1 MKIQLDVTNLKGFVG
16 EKDFTALLPQLQKAH
31 DDLHSRRGKGSE
43 FTGWLNLPSKTD
55 KAFLRELKTLGEQ
68 IRKNSDCIISIG
80 IGGSYI
86 GIRAALDFLSDEQKI
101 PVYYAGHNL
110 SSGYLKDLFTKLKKK
125 RVTVLVI
132 SKSGTTTEPAVAFR
146 LVKQFME
153 SKYSAK
159 ELKKRI
165 ICITDENKGALRA
178 IANKQG
184 YQTFPIADDIGG
196 RFSVLAP
203 VGLVPLAI
211 AGIDI
216 ASLIKGAQD
225 AEKELAQADF
235 AQNISWQYAASRFL
249 LYKQKK
255 NIEITSFFY
264 QEIDFI
270 AEWWKQLFGESE
282 GKEGQGIFPASVNF
296 TADLHSMGQLIQEGE
311 RNIFETFLIVKDTGH
326 KLLIPKDKD
335 NQDNFNC
342 VAGKNLDWVN
352 EQAYKATAMAHLEGG
367 VPNMTITL
375 PKFDAYSLGQL
386 FYFYEKA
393 VAITGYMM
401 GVNPFNQPGVE
412 AYKSKM
418 FALLGRK

>member
-1 MKIQLDVTNLKGFVG
+1 MKIDLDLTNLKGCVE
-16 EKDFTALLPQLQKAH
+16 EKDFETLLPRMTKAH
-31 DDLHSRRGKGSE
+31 KDLHSGSGKGAE
-43 FTGWLNLPSKTD
+43 FTGWLNLPSQTD
-55 KAFLRELKTLGEQ
+55 KAFLAELKALGEKV
-68 IRKNSDCIISIG
+68 RKNSDCIISIG

-86 GIRAALDFLSDEQKI
+86 GIRAALDFLSREQKL
-101 PVYYAGHNL
+101 PVYFAGHNL
-110 SSGYLKDLFTKLKKK
+110 SAGYLKNLFAKLKNK

-132 SKSGTTTEPAVAFR
+132 SKSGTTTEPALAFR

-153 SKYSAK
+153 SKYSAVQ
-159 ELKKRI
+159 LKQRI
-165 ICITDENKGALRA
+165 ICITDEKKGALRA
-178 IANKQG
+178 IANEQG
-184 YQTFPIADDIGG
+184 YRTYPIADDIGG

-211 AGIDI
+211 AGIDVS
-216 ASLIKGAQD
+216 SLIKGAQD
-225 AEKELAQADF
+225 AEKELALPGF
-235 AQNISWQYAASRFL
+235 AKNLAWQYAASRFL

-255 NIEITSFFY
+255 SIEIMSFFY
-264 QEIDFI
+264 EEMDFI

-282 GKEGQGIFPASVNF
+282 GKQGQGIFPASVNF
-296 TADLHSMGQLIQEGE
+296 TADLHSMGQLIQEGQ
-311 RNIFETFLIVKDTGH
+311 RNLFETFVVVKDTGH
-326 KLLIPKDKD
+326 KLLVPKDKV

-375 PKFDAYSLGQL
+375 PKFDAYTLGQL
-386 FYFYEKA
+386 FYFYQKS
-393 VAITGYMM
+393 VALTGYLMS
-401 GVNPFNQPGVE
+401 VNPFNQPGVE

>member
-1 MKIQLDVTNLKGFVG
+1 MKISLDLANLKGFV
-16 EKDFTALLPQLQKAH
+16 EQKDLQALVPQLQKAH
-31 DDLHSRRGKGSE
+31 EDLHSRQGKGSE
-43 FTGWLNLPSKTD
+43 FTGWLNLPTQTD
-55 KAFLRELKTLGEQ
+55 KKLLAELKVLGEKV
-68 IRKNSDCIISIG
+68 RKNSDCIISIG

-86 GIRAALDFLSDEQKI
+86 GIRAALDFLSREQKI

-110 SSGYLKDLFTKLKKK
+110 SSGYFQNLFAKLKNK

-132 SKSGTTTEPAVAFR
+132 SKSGTTTEPALGFR
-146 LVKQFME
+146 LVKKFME
-153 SKYSAK
+153 SKYSAAQ
-159 ELKKRI
+159 LKQRI
-165 ICITDENKGALRA
+165 ICITDEKKGALRS
-178 IANKQG
+178 IANDES
-184 YQTFPIADDIGG
+184 YRTYPIADDIGG

-203 VGLVPLAI
+203 VGLVPLAM

-216 ASLIKGAQD
+216 ASLIKGAAD
-225 AEKELAQADF
+225 AEKELGQTDSEKNMA
-235 AQNISWQYAASRFL
+235 WQYAGCRYL

-255 NIEITSFFY
+255 VIEIKAFFY
-264 QEIDFI
+264 EEMDFI
-270 AEWWKQLFGESE
+270 GEWWKQLFGESE

-311 RNIFETFLIVKDTGH
+311 RNLFETFLVVKDTGY
-326 KLLIPKDKD
+326 KMLVPKDKK

-352 EQAYKATAMAHLEGG
+352 EQAYKATAMAHFEGG

-375 PKFDAYSLGQL
+375 PKFDAYTLGQL
-386 FYFYEKA
+386 FYFYEKS
-393 VAITGYMM
+393 VALTGYLM

>member
-1 MKIQLDVTNLKGFVG
+1 MKIGLDLTNLKGCVG
-16 EKDFTALLPQLQKAH
+16 EKDFQALLPRMTKAH
-31 DDLHSRRGKGSE
+31 EDLHSGSGKGAE
-43 FTGWLNLPSKTD
+43 FTGWLNLPSQTD
-55 KAFLRELKTLGEQ
+55 KAFLAELKTLGEKV
-68 IRKNSDCIISIG
+68 RKTSDCIISIG

-86 GIRAALDFLSDEQKI
+86 GIRAALDFLSREQKL

-110 SSGYLKDLFTKLKKK
+110 SAGYLKDLFEKLKKK

-132 SKSGTTTEPAVAFR
+132 SKSGTTTEPALAFR

-153 SKYSAK
+153 SKYSPAQ
-159 ELKKRI
+159 LKQRI
-165 ICITDENKGALRA
+165 ICITDEKKGALRA
-178 IANKQG
+178 IANEQG
-184 YQTFPIADDIGG
+184 YRAYPIADDIGG

-211 AGIDI
+211 AGINI
-216 ASLIKGAQD
+216 SSLIKGAQD
-225 AEKELAQADF
+225 AEKELAQPGF
-235 AQNISWQYAASRFL
+235 ATNLAWQYAASRYL

-255 NIEITSFFY
+255 VIEIMSFFY
-264 QEIDFI
+264 EEMDFI

-296 TADLHSMGQLIQEGE
+296 TADLHSMGQLIQEGQ
-311 RNIFETFLIVKDTGH
+311 RNLFETFLIVKDTGH
-326 KLLIPKDKD
+326 KLLVPKDKV

-375 PKFDAYSLGQL
+375 PKFDAYALGQL
-386 FYFYEKA
+386 FYFYEKS
-393 VAITGYMM
+393 VALTGYLM